1 MRQQRLYARTRVK
14 RMLAMR
20 SRAFKPAYARR
31 YTRLRGEAEA
41 QGVVCARTRDLQV
54 SLPVLY
60 VGLLQYFGEFCTE
73 IPERTV

>member
-1 MRQQRLYARTRVK
+1 MAL
-14 RMLAMR
+14 L
-20 SRAFKPAYARR
+20 RAVAGDMSGA
-31 YTRLRGEAEA
+31 EAEA

-73 IPERTV
+73 IPERTI